1 MASPYTCDMD
11 RDRRHLVSLAIM
23 AASFAAVLVLAPL
36 RPGGWLEIATWC
48 FFVSLPF
55 AAAYPIV
62 LQITRYG
69 GYQPADMPSITLAVA
84 ADHLHRRDGRPGAA
98 RDLRTVLVLRHDAG
112 SGRCHHSHYQKLA
125 GTTRAHLADFET
137 LHLEFRMGA

>member
-55 AAAYPIV
+55 AAAYPIM
-62 LQITRYG
+62 LRITRYG

-84 ADHLHRRDGRPGAA
+84 AITFTGGMAA
-98 RDLRTVLVLRHDAG
+98 LARHVTYELFWFFAAT
-112 SGRCHHSHYQKLA
+112 LA
-125 GTTRAHLADFET
+125 LAAATILITRSWQAPREPT
-137 LHLEFRMGA
+137 